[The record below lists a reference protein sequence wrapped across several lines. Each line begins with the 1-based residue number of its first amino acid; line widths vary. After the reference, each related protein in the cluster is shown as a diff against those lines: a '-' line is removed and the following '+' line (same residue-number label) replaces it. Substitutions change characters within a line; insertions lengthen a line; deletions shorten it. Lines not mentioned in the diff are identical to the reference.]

1 MRVEYIFIVLIV
13 LMLLLVLA
21 TDIYVKSVKDLYY
34 IIRSENDSI
43 VNLLEEVMNAYNSVK
58 EQYEDISEKYE
69 LLLEGMKEGK
79 DNEK

>member
-21 TDIYVKSVKDLYY
+21 TDMYVKSVKDLYY

-43 VNLLEEVMNAYNSVK
+43 VKLLEEVMNAYNSVK

-79 DNEK
+79 DNEE